1 MYLYGVHREGDLTL
15 KSLEM
20 NSVGILHG
28 MLWAKLSRIS
38 DLVRTVP
45 EFTGPPSRI
54 LFGTVSQHSLLTVRK
69 YSKIFG
75 ASGRVGWL
83 NDE

>member
-1 MYLYGVHREGDLTL
+1 MYLYGVHREENLTL

-38 DLVRTVP
+38 ELVRKVP
-45 EFTGPPSRI
+45 EFAGLPSRI
-54 LFGTVSQHSLLTVRK
+54 LFGTESQNTLLTARK
-69 YSKIFG
+69 DSKIFW
-75 ASGRVGWL
+75 SWRERRVV
-83 NDE
+83 E